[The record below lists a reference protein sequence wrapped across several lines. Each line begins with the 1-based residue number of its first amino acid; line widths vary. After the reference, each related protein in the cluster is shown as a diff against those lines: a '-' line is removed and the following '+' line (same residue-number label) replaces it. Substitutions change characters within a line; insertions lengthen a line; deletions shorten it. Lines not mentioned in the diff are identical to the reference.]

1 MTIQKVVLTI
11 LTLLTFIPS
20 FAQDT
25 HTLLYEV
32 SGNDLAVPSYVF
44 GTIHLMCPDDI
55 QISEAVKEKVVASEQ
70 LVLEIDFGKPN
81 IVQEMQQKVMLP
93 EGKTLKDIMSA
104 EDYATLST
112 FFQDSLM
119 TPISAVER
127 FSPVALYSM
136 LAMQMLH
143 CQPGSYE
150 MSLIQLAKAE
160 QKEIAG
166 LETIDE
172 QMAAFNKISEEGQV
186 DLLTEAIDDY
196 DQALS
201 EFQQLLD
208 AYQAQD
214 VDKLYEVSLE
224 SMDEIEGM
232 EQYLLIDRNEAWLP
246 TMESSMKEQST
257 FFAVGAG
264 HLGGER
270 GLLELLEEQG
280 YTVTPVQ

>member
-160 QKEIAG
+160 HKEIAG

-264 HLGGER
+264 HLGGKR

>member
-232 EQYLLIDRNEAWLP
+232 EQYLLIDRNVAWLP

-264 HLGGER
+264 HLGGKR